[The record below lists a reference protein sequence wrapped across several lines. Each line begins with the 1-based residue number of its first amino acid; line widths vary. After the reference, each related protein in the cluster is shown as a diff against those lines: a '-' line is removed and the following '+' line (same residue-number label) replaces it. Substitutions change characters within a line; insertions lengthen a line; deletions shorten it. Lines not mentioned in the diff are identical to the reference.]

1 VVAFEWENPDR
12 LFSQVRAM
20 LVGRG
25 KGMARI
31 PEMAVRSGA
40 FELLAMIQ
48 AKLPKKTATLVRN
61 TTVQVERPSPD
72 VYQARI
78 GSHMSYAPYVEYG
91 TGIYGPKGKPI
102 VPVRAKALAW
112 PAPSLLSGGW
122 AKRKT
127 VLSEERIIR
136 RSVKGMKPR
145 PAYAESIARFLPRY
159 IDIIQRELAKEASR

>member
-1 VVAFEWENPDR
+1 MLAFEWRNPDK

-20 LVGRG
+20 LAERE
-25 KGMARI
+25 KAIARI

-40 FELLAMIQ
+40 FELLATIQ
-48 AKLPKKTATLVRN
+48 AKLPKKTSTLVRN
-61 TTVQVERPSPD
+61 TRVQFERPAPE
-72 VYQARI
+72 VFQARI
-78 GSHMSYAPYVEYG
+78 GSHMAYAPYVEYG

-112 PAPSLLSGGW
+112 PAPGFVTGRW

-127 VLSEERIIR
+127 VFSDPWIVR

-145 PAYAESIARFLPRY
+145 PVYAESIARFLPRY
-159 IDIIQRELAKEASR
+159 IEIIQRELAKEAAR